1 MENYPA
7 NSKRSKEEKAES
19 KSKPVERVKA
29 KKIVQGKVELKK
41 KSEFRKIIGAFIAE
55 DIGNVK
61 DIVIQEIVIPTIQQG
76 ILESIGIVFGIDAR
90 GFYRRGD
97 SNRRSGERVSYGKY
111 YDTKEPRKGNRDGY
125 RRRETLDFGDVSV
138 ESKSE
143 ALDILDNMAY
153 YIEEYGY
160 CTVTDLYDM
169 LGKTPPTTGIDYGWE
184 SMSSIRHE
192 RTFGGEYR
200 LMLPR
205 PVLLD
210 RR

>member
-1 MENYPA
+1 MENYPS

-90 GFYRRGD
+90 GFYRRD

-111 YDTKEPRKGNRDGY
+111 YDTKDTRKNDRDSGY

-143 ALDILDNMAY
+143 ALDVLDNMAY